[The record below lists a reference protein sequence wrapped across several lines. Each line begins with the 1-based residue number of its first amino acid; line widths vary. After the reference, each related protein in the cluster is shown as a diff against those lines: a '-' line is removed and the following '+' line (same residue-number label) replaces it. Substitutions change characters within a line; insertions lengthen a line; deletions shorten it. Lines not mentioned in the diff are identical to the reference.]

1 MIFSPVRFTISTDDT
16 SSSHQSNSNMKAIF
30 HVDQIERLDLALNNI
45 IHVLEIEPTME
56 IELLAHGN
64 AVQGF
69 LVEGNTNLSTIET
82 LSHQGVT
89 FALCHHSLD
98 KFQLSQEQLST
109 AVTVVPAGAYELIK
123 KQTEGFSYIKP

>member
-1 MIFSPVRFTISTDDT
+1 MK
-16 SSSHQSNSNMKAIF
+16 KAIF
-30 HVDQIERLDLALNNI
+30 HVDQIERLALALNNI

-69 LVEGNTNLSTIET
+69 LVEGNTNLSTIEA

-123 KQTEGFSYIKP
+123 KQTEGFIYIKP

>member
-1 MIFSPVRFTISTDDT
+1 
-16 SSSHQSNSNMKAIF
+16 MKAIF

-45 IHVLEIEPTME
+45 IHVLEIEPKME

-89 FALCHHSLD
+89 FALCRHSLD
-98 KFQLSQEQLST
+98 KFQLCQEQLST

-123 KQTEGFSYIKP
+123 KQTEGFIYIKP

>member
-1 MIFSPVRFTISTDDT
+1 
-16 SSSHQSNSNMKAIF
+16 MKAIF

-69 LVEGNTNLSTIET
+69 LAEGNTNLSTIET

-109 AVTVVPAGAYELIK
+109 VVTVVPAGAYELIK